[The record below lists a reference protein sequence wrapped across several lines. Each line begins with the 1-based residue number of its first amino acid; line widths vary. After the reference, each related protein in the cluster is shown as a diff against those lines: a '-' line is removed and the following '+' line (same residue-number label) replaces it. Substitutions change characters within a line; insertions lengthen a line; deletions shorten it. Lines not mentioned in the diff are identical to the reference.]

1 MERGATNATGSL
13 SRSNG
18 CDGLGLPSSE
28 DNVNFNVEKLRII
41 SGQSRR
47 RALHC
52 TVCQMQRY
60 ADPPLEIG
68 HSRIRVLCSGHSRDR
83 ANESHAQTL
92 RLLADLAD
100 ELIRIMEAKL

>member
-1 MERGATNATGSL
+1 MQ
-13 SRSNG
+13 
-18 CDGLGLPSSE
+18 
-28 DNVNFNVEKLRII
+28 FNLDKLRII

-52 TVCQMQRY
+52 TICQQNRY

-68 HSRIRVLCSGHSRDR
+68 AGRIRVLCSGHSRDR

-92 RLLADLAD
+92 RLLADVAD

>member
-1 MERGATNATGSL
+1 
-13 SRSNG
+13 
-18 CDGLGLPSSE
+18 LPLSE

-52 TVCQMQRY
+52 TICQQNRY

-68 HSRIRVLCSGHSRDR
+68 QGRIRVLCSGHSRDR

-92 RLLADLAD
+92 RLLADVAD
-100 ELIRIMEAKL
+100 ELIRLLEIRDAI